1 MIFESQ
7 PCSVRCIQIFF
18 SDFNDLLAL
27 RHRTFRHRLIVFV
40 CMWCHNLLL
49 LLLFFC
55 SNNQAEL
62 VSNYQEFFRFSL
74 VSYCVY
80 LFFIFIILLMGHRTS
95 NPQPTDYQTINSNSN
110 NNNNNDNN
118 ENLIKE
124 IAREIMGFITIVN
137 WIFHFLKSHICK
149 LRLIFFFLWPVSV
162 TQSEHQNGHAR
173 GGKENRFA
181 ESKHFVAKLI
191 DSQRCLICLL
201 RIIIGCRCYFSRFLV
216 HY

>member
-1 MIFESQ
+1 
-7 PCSVRCIQIFF
+7 
-18 SDFNDLLAL
+18 
-27 RHRTFRHRLIVFV
+27 
-40 CMWCHNLLL
+40 MWCHNLLL
-49 LLLFFC
+49 LLVFFC

-62 VSNYQEFFRFSL
+62 VSNYQEFFRFSH

-118 ENLIKE
+118 KNLIKE
-124 IAREIMGFITIVN
+124 IAREIMGFIIVN

-149 LRLIFFFLWPVSV
+149 LRLIFFPVACV
-162 TQSEHQNGHAR
+162 RHSEWTLKR
-173 GGKENRFA
+173 TRSGGKENRFA